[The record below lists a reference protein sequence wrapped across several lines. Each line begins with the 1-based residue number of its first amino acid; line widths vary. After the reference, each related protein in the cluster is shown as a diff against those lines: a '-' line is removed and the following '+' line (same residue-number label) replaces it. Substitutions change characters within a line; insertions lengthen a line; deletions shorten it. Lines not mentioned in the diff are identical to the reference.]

1 MKPIAHTTALLLA
14 LTLSAT
20 PAHAVWGLLGKL
32 AITGGKAATG
42 TAAGAAAG
50 AEAAAAANA
59 ARNAAL
65 AAETANAGA
74 HAGTAAAGANATRTG
89 TNAANSGLQVGG
101 STSQSAA
108 LNLNRLTHELSLA
121 NSAQALPRFCV
132 RAMRA
137 AACEF
142 RHASSALDALRQI
155 RGPNISIRPGKK
167 PGWHEVLDWSGKVI
181 DVVQVVQQGNAG
193 STLAGSNN
201 LFVSDN
207 SYVISCRTGYEPI
220 ANTAV
225 PQSFADWSC
234 HTISNR
240 EVAGPLCHLPGS
252 RAWVVNAGRI
262 GAPIP
267 CPV

>member
-14 LTLSAT
+14 LTLSAA
-20 PAHAVWGLLGKL
+20 PAHAVWSLLGKL
-32 AITGGKAATG
+32 AITGGKAAT
-42 TAAGAAAG
+42 GAAAG

-225 PQSFADWSC
+225 PQSFCGLVVPHDQQ
-234 HTISNR
+234 
-240 EVAGPLCHLPGS
+240 PGS
-252 RAWVVNAGRI
+252 G
-262 GAPIP
+262 GATLSFAR
-267 CPV
+267 